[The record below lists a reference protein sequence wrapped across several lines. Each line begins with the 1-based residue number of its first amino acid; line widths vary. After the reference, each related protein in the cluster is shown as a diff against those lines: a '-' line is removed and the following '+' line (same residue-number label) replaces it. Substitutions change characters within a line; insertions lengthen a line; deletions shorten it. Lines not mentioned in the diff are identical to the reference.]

1 MKFAHYVISIII
13 IISYSFIHL
22 LFYLFIYLFIH
33 LFIYSFIIFY
43 KSEVAFLL
51 KGFSNALSMPFR
63 LTKQPYKS
71 ISPSGPSN
79 GHCNGHW

>member
-1 MKFAHYVISIII
+1 MLLILLLLLLLLV
-13 IISYSFIHL
+13 IHL
-22 LFYLFIYLFIH
+22 FIYYFIYLFIYLFIH

-63 LTKQPYKS
+63 LTKQPYNS
-71 ISPSGPSN
+71 ISPSGPSY